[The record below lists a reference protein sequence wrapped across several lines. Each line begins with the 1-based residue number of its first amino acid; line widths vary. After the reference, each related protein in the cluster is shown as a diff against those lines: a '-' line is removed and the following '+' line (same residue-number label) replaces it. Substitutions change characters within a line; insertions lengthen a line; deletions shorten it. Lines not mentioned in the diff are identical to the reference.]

1 MCSVHFILYIADRL
15 VQLQY
20 ELNFPPTL
28 LFATGTGGSGHW
40 PFVSNYS
47 ALLQPFPANIHL
59 LSLIQLN
66 SSTTEYLLRVVNIYE
81 AGDDP
86 VFSQPTT
93 IALADYV
100 KAGTIVSMN
109 ERTLTA
115 VCPLMLCLR
124 FCL

>member
-1 MCSVHFILYIADRL
+1 MHFLFCRSITPF
-15 VQLQY
+15 QLQY

-28 LFATGTGGSGHW
+28 LFAAGSGGSASW
-40 PFVSNYS
+40 SFVSNYS
-47 ALLQPFPANIHL
+47 ALLQPLPANIHL

-66 SSTTEYLLRVVNIYE
+66 TSTTEYLLRLVNIYE

-93 IALADYV
+93 IALADYI

-115 VCPLMLCLR
+115 VRLQFGYRCR
-124 FCL
+124 RV